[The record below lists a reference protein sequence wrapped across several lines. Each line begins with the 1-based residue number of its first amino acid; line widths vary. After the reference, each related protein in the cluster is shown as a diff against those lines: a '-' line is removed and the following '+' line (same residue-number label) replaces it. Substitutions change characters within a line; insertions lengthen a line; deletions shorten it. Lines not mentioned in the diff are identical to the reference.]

1 MSILSSYL
9 EESMEEA
16 MQPYTSSDEYKKP
29 RTEINSRIDAFRS
42 TLTED
47 QKKVFNSLLNDMNN
61 AHAAFAT
68 KAYVT
73 GAVNGIALREEV
85 LHPVE

>member
-1 MSILSSYL
+1 
-9 EESMEEA
+9 

-29 RTEINSRIDAFRS
+29 RAAINNKINAFRK

-47 QKKVFNSLLNDMNN
+47 QKKVFNSLLNDMND
-61 AHAAFAT
+61 AHAAFAS